1 MVPLD
6 AMYIHR
12 ISDLVDNNVLGLLR
26 NVFASNSRARLFYS
40 YQMQL
45 LYNGHNGTSL
55 VHRASDICANREIH
69 FVKYIFNDK
78 YAAMCKNNFKHK
90 SFSKHGSDGFVDTVP
105 ILLGN
110 FCDINKMNKEYAQI
124 LLVCIKLCILQV
136 SFNMYNNRSHYFI
149 IIYSSL
155 YGGQ

>member
-1 MVPLD
+1 
-6 AMYIHR
+6 MYIHR

-55 VHRASDICANREIH
+55 VHRALDICANREIH

-90 SFSKHGSDGFVDTVP
+90 SFSKHGSDGFVDTVR

-110 FCDINKMNKEYAQI
+110 FCDISKM
-124 LLVCIKLCILQV
+124 LLRSMLK
-136 SFNMYNNRSHYFI
+136 SF
-149 IIYSSL
+149 
-155 YGGQ
+155 